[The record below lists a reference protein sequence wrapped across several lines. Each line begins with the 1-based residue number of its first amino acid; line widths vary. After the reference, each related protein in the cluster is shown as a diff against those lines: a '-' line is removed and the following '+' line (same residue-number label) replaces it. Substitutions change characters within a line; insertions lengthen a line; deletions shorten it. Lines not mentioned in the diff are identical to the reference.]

1 MKGRKGFKNSR
12 KALQNRNGG
21 STVSR
26 TLQGFNNA
34 LLKGVAAFSKPG
46 VPLVMRV
53 TLHYSYAYK
62 DTTANP
68 GLYDWV
74 MKGNGMYDP
83 DIAIGG
89 YSATGLD
96 NYANLYTRYKV
107 LGSTCK
113 LTHWT
118 CDNINMNIACI
129 IPTKSSTSIADAGSK
144 SYLGLSR
151 ASASSVSCCY
161 GQPKIL
167 VNSATTAD
175 MLGIKDLDDE
185 GLTADTAADPTH
197 LWYWHVVT
205 VPCLAAANA
214 VYKLV
219 EIAYDVVFMQ
229 PKQLDA

>member
-1 MKGRKGFKNSR
+1 M
-12 KALQNRNGG
+12 QG
-21 STVSR
+21 SGM
-26 TLQGFNNA
+26 LQGFNPA
-34 LLKGVAAFSKPG
+34 LLKGVGAFSKPG
-46 VPLVMRV
+46 VPLMMRV

-83 DIAIGG
+83 DVAIGG

-118 CDNINMNIACI
+118 NDTLNMNIACI
-129 IPTKSSTSIADAGSK
+129 IPTKSVTSIADAGSK

-151 ASASSVSCCY
+151 ASASSCSTPGAPACVV
-161 GQPKIL
+161 
-167 VNSATTAD
+167 VNSAKTAD
-175 MLGIKDLDDE
+175 MLGIRDLDDE

-205 VPCLAAANA
+205 VPTLASAAS